1 MVAGIMPAPLWLLE
15 NPYRVLRLSANAS
28 SADAHTSASTIR
40 RMVVL
45 NALLAADVDP
55 PQLGAITRSDATI
68 SCIMQFILRIHE
80 GRA

>member
-15 NPYRVLRLSANAS
+15 NPYRVLRVSANAS